1 MEEKTDIKSLGF
13 DELQEFIKRAGQKAF
28 RSKQLYQWMHRQ
40 LAVSFDGM
48 TNLSKGFRDEL
59 KDSCMLCSAK
69 TVQRQVSSD
78 GTNKFL
84 MELSDGNHIES
95 VLMKYKHG
103 NSVCISTQVGCR
115 MGCRFCASTVGGLI
129 RSLRPSEMLDQIYEI
144 QRITEERVSNVILMG
159 IGEPLD
165 NYENVIKFIHMLSDE
180 HGLNISQRNI
190 TLSTC
195 GLVGQIYR
203 LAEEELAITL
213 AVSLHAPNDLLRRE
227 MMPVANKYPIQEIME
242 ACRNYIGKTNRRV
255 TFEYSMVEGKNDSAQ
270 AAEELSLLLKGVN
283 CHVNLIPLNPVEGRL
298 GKRSQRNQ
306 IEEFK
311 RILERNHINV
321 TVRREMGR
329 DIDAACGQLRNKHGT
344 ANQNRI

>member
-1 MEEKTDIKSLGF
+1 MEEKTDLKSLGF
-13 DELQEFIKRAGQKAF
+13 DELQDFIKKAGQKAF
-28 RSKQLYQWMHRQ
+28 RSRQLYQWMHRQ
-40 LAVSFDGM
+40 LAVSFDEM
-48 TNLSKGFRDEL
+48 TNLSKEFRDEL

-69 TVQRQVSSD
+69 IVQRQVSSD

-103 NSVCISTQVGCR
+103 NSVCISTQAGCR

-144 QRITEERVSNVILMG
+144 QRITGERVSNVILMG

-195 GLVGQIYR
+195 GLVEQMYR
-203 LAEEELAITL
+203 LAKEELAITL
-213 AVSLHAPNDLLRRE
+213 AVSLHAPNDMLRRE
-227 MMPVANKYPIQEIME
+227 MMPVASKYPISEIME
-242 ACRNYIGKTNRRV
+242 ACRNYIEKTNRRV
-255 TFEYSMVEGKNDSAQ
+255 TFEYSMVEGKNDSAR
-270 AAEELSLLLKGVN
+270 AAEELSWLLKGMN
-283 CHVNLIPLNPVEGRL
+283 CHVNLIPLNPVAGRL
-298 GKRSQRNQ
+298 GQRSRKNQ

-311 RILERNHINV
+311 KILEKNHINV

-329 DIDAACGQLRNKHGT
+329 DIDAACGQLRNKRSTIGLE
-344 ANQNRI
+344 

>member
-242 ACRNYIGKTNRRV
+242 ASRNYIGKTNRRV

-270 AAEELSLLLKGVN
+270 AAEELSLLLKGMN